1 MSVRHRTRTV
11 RFRPQT
17 PPLDPAATMGSMQTP
32 LSERVYEL
40 RRDRRHGASWMA
52 RRALEAL
59 VQEAAAAVSS
69 SEDLWE
75 RLLAASR
82 ELAGSRPEVGAIA
95 GALGRVL
102 GAASH
107 NLHLDPDE
115 LRRLVEEEATG
126 LISSRRRAGASI
138 AIQLR
143 ERVTDALV
151 VTHSA
156 SSTVREALVL
166 GKPAHVTC
174 TVSAPNEEGR
184 DFSEDL
190 REAGLTTDLVADEDA
205 PRTLESASLLLLGA
219 DTVFRDG
226 TLCNK
231 IGTLAL
237 AEAADVEGVHVVVA
251 CEVIKLAPVDGADA
265 PELDAEAAELFDLT
279 PPHLIDLFV
288 TEEGSFD
295 GGGVRPL
302 VDRTPFLAEGYG
314 LLRRS

>member
-1 MSVRHRTRTV
+1 
-11 RFRPQT
+11 
-17 PPLDPAATMGSMQTP
+17 
-32 LSERVYEL
+32 
-40 RRDRRHGASWMA
+40 MA

-59 VQEAAAAVSS
+59 VEEAHADVSS

-75 RLLAASR
+75 RLLTASR
-82 ELAGSRPEVGAIA
+82 ELAKSRPEVGAVA

-126 LISSRRRAGASI
+126 LIASRRRAGASI

-151 VTHSA
+151 LTHSA
-156 SSTVREALVL
+156 SSIVREVLVFA
-166 GKPAHVTC
+166 KPARVTC

-184 DFSEDL
+184 EFVEDL
-190 REAGLTTDLVADEDA
+190 RGAGLTADLVADEDA
-205 PRTLESASLLLLGA
+205 PRALVSTSLLLVGA

-231 IGTLAL
+231 IGTRTLAL
-237 AEAADVEGVHVVVA
+237 AADDEGVHVAVA
-251 CEVIKLAPVDGADA
+251 CEVIKLAPVNGSEA
-265 PELDAEAAELFDLT
+265 PELDSEAAELFDLT
-279 PPHLIDLFV
+279 GPELIDLIV

-295 GGGVRPL
+295 SDGVRPL
-302 VDRTPFLAEGYG
+302 IDRTPFLAEGYA
-314 LLRRS
+314 LLRGS